1 MSSKKNSDEHTV
13 MHKLRDRGIYYYVY
27 SPSQALVAASELCV
41 LQGSVDELLYLY
53 CYVFLKVFF
62 KLFF

>member
-1 MSSKKNSDEHTV
+1 MGDWKPSMSSTDSDEHTM
-13 MHKLRDRGIYYYVY
+13 MHKLRDRGIYDNVY

-53 CYVFLKVFF
+53 CYVF
-62 KLFF
+62 